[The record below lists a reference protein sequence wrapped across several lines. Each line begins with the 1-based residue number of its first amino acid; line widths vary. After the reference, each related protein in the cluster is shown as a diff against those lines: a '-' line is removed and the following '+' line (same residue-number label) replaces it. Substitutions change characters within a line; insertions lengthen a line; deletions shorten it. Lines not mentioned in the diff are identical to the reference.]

1 MTVRRL
7 IAPLWCSL
15 LLFPLVAC
23 GPDDTG
29 GSAPAAGVGV
39 DADADADT
47 DAGGDLPNVS
57 RPACPFTADKVSDLV
72 GQPMQDQG
80 NCLFGDGNGVASLT
94 ITTASPLAGESTY
107 DYQREQATQTYREVK
122 DVDKGRKAYLA
133 VKDIAGEAVVI
144 GDKGSY
150 TVTLSSFE
158 AIGASA
164 GGYEPTLRKVL
175 DALPL

>member
-15 LLFPLVAC
+15 LLIPLVAC

-29 GSAPAAGVGV
+29 DSDPVVGVGV

-47 DAGGDLPNVS
+47 DAGGDLPDVP
-57 RPACPFTADKVSDLV
+57 RPACPFSAAQVSDLV
-72 GQPMQDQG
+72 GQSMQDQG
-80 NCLFGDGNGVASLT
+80 NCLFGDGKGVASLT

-107 DYQREQATQTYREVK
+107 AYQRDQATQVYREVR

-133 VKDIAGEAVVI
+133 VKDIAGEAVVVS
-144 GDKGSY
+144 DKGSY
-150 TVTLSSFE
+150 TVILSSFE
-158 AIGASA
+158 RLGATS
-164 GGYEPTLRKVL
+164 GGYESALRSVL

>member
-15 LLFPLVAC
+15 LLLPLVAC

-29 GSAPAAGVGV
+29 SADPAAGAGVGV
-39 DADADADT
+39 DAEGDGDGALPDA
-47 DAGGDLPNVS
+47 P
-57 RPACPFTADKVSDLV
+57 RPACPFSAAQVTDLV
-72 GQPMQDQG
+72 GQPMEDQG
-80 NCLFGDGNGVASLT
+80 NCLFGDGKGVASLT
-94 ITTASPLAGESTY
+94 ITVASPLAGESTY
-107 DYQREQATQTYREVK
+107 AYQRQQATQIYREVK

-133 VKDIAGEAVVI
+133 VKDIEGEAVVVS
-144 GDKGSY
+144 DKGSY
-150 TVTLSSFE
+150 TVILSSFQ
-158 AIGASA
+158 AISASP

>member
-1 MTVRRL
+1 MIVRRL

-23 GPDDTG
+23 GPDNTG
-29 GSAPAAGVGV
+29 GSDPAAGVGV
-39 DADADADT
+39 DADTDTDT

-57 RPACPFTADKVSDLV
+57 RPACPFDAAKVSDLV

-107 DYQREQATQTYREVK
+107 AYQRDQATQVYREVK

-133 VKDIAGEAVVI
+133 VKDIEGEAVVVS
-144 GDKGSY
+144 DKGSY
-150 TVTLSSFE
+150 TVILSSFE
-158 AIGASA
+158 RLGAKS
-164 GGYEPTLRKVL
+164 GGYESTLRAVL

>member
-15 LLFPLVAC
+15 LLIPLVAC
-23 GPDDTG
+23 GPDDSG
-29 GSAPAAGVGV
+29 DADPAAGAGV
-39 DADADADT
+39 EVDGDA
-47 DAGGDLPNVS
+47 DLPNVS
-57 RPACPFTADKVSDLV
+57 RPACPFSAAQVSDLV
-72 GQPMQDQG
+72 GQPMEDQG
-80 NCLFGDGNGVASLT
+80 NCLFGDGKGVASLT

-107 DYQREQATQTYREVK
+107 DYQRKNATQVYREVK

-133 VKDIAGEAVVI
+133 VKDIEGEAVVVS
-144 GDKGSY
+144 DKGTY
-150 TVTLSSFE
+150 TVIMSSFQ
-158 AIGASA
+158 AISASP

>member
-15 LLFPLVAC
+15 LLLPLVAC
-23 GPDDTG
+23 GPDDNT
-29 GSAPAAGVGV
+29 GSAAGG
-39 DADADADT
+39 DT
-47 DAGGDLPNVS
+47 DADVGIDADGGDVS
-57 RPACPFTADKVSDLV
+57 AVERPACPFTAAQVSDLV
-72 GQPMQDQG
+72 DQSMKDEG
-80 NCLFGDGNGVASLT
+80 SCLFGDGNGVAMFT
-94 ITTASPLAGESTY
+94 ITTASPTAGEATY

-133 VKDIAGEAVVI
+133 VKDIGGEAVVI
-144 GDKGSY
+144 SDKGSY
-150 TVTLSSFE
+150 TVTLSSFQ
-158 AIGASA
+158 AIGASP

>member
-15 LLFPLVAC
+15 LLLPLVAC

-29 GSAPAAGVGV
+29 GADPAAGAGV
-39 DADADADT
+39 EA
-47 DAGGDLPNVS
+47 DAGGDLADLPDVP
-57 RPACPFTADKVSDLV
+57 RPACPFTAAKVTELV
-72 GQPMQDQG
+72 GQPMKDQG
-80 NCLFGDGNGVASLT
+80 NCLFGDGKGVAMLT
-94 ITTASPLAGESTY
+94 ITTASPVAGETTY
-107 DYQREQATQTYREVK
+107 DYQRQQATASYREVQ

-133 VKDIAGEAVVI
+133 VKDIGGEAVVVS
-144 GDKGSY
+144 DTGSY

-158 AIGASA
+158 RLGASTD
-164 GGYEPTLRKVL
+164 GYERTLRQLL